1 MPGNR
6 FKAVTGYLLKS
17 VLPVVA
23 GLSILGLLIAWLAG
37 AFSTR
42 IEPGRNEVATRS
54 LQSGQAT
61 DVVHEVTRDYIEEA
75 VGTLKAAGRAEISAR
90 VLARIEE
97 VAVSA
102 GGLVD
107 AGDLLIRLD
116 DAELQ
121 ARVKQAEQG
130 LISAEASRQEATT
143 AFTRVEDLFRQKVST
158 KSAFDEAKARLD
170 VAAAEEQRSKQAL
183 EEARIVLS
191 YTTIKAPRAGRVVDR
206 LAEPGD
212 TARPG
217 EPLLVIYDAA
227 SLRLEAPVLEK
238 LAVQLRPGDTLCGSM
253 RSIVTSRRRSMKS
266 CRRLMR
272 PVDRSSSKRRCHARP
287 ISLKACLV
295 VC

>member
-37 AFSTR
+37 AFSTS

-116 DAELQ
+116 DAEL
-121 ARVKQAEQG
+121 RAEIRKEMESTDGWENWFRHSSHDWNRIIIGRSNNSKYEG
-130 LISAEASRQEATT
+130 LDGQSVAAI
-143 AFTRVEDLFRQKVST
+143 
-158 KSAFDEAKARLD
+158 AKAKGEDPWDTFFNL
-170 VAAAEEQRSKQAL
+170 VRS
-183 EEARIVLS
+183 
-191 YTTIKAPRAGRVVDR
+191 
-206 LAEPGD
+206 
-212 TARPG
+212 
-217 EPLLVIYDAA
+217 
-227 SLRLEAPVLEK
+227 
-238 LAVQLRPGDTLCGSM
+238 
-253 RSIVTSRRRSMKS
+253 
-266 CRRLMR
+266 
-272 PVDRSSSKRRCHARP
+272 
-287 ISLKACLV
+287 
-295 VC
+295 